1 MSEQN
6 EQNNA
11 ADGSEAETTIVNT
24 ASVAAAGHG
33 RHPGSGNASAQQA
46 DGTGDSIPAAHE
58 DTSDAP
64 ADSAD
69 SSPLIPEPAPA
80 PAGRQPA
87 DGADGREYDGARA
100 DDTGDDTGDRQ
111 PSAGSSVREKA
122 RSFAH
127 SLGDLV
133 GLTDAPADDAPRQ
146 DDRQDAQGPAH
157 EPHDRIDGGDR
168 RQTSGDG
175 GAASPSPVR
184 PPEEDVMDD
193 GIQED
198 DDGSDARLTGRHPE
212 FNNAFDIIDQMEGE
226 LEDARQVLFH
236 ASEVRVDQQSML
248 DHLSELRDVLPV
260 QLERAS
266 ALMREAEQRR
276 QEASERSEKIVR
288 AARDEKDRIIED
300 AHHRADVLAGQ
311 ENVVALARQKAQAI
325 LKDANARARSLTKGA
340 DTYVEDVL
348 TKLSEQLADFTKQTR
363 GGITVLQ
370 QREEEA
376 GRRFE
381 QTRHEALDAGAAA
394 RAEASVT
401 SQGVADAQNG
411 HDRHDGHDQD
421 GQHDE

>member
-6 EQNNA
+6 EQQNA
-11 ADGSEAETTIVNT
+11 AEGSEAETTIVNT

-33 RHPGSGNASAQQA
+33 HRADSGNAAADSENVSARPDIPAGQGAADAQA
-46 DGTGDSIPAAHE
+46 DRG
-58 DTSDAP
+58 
-64 ADSAD
+64 D

-80 PAGRQPA
+80 PAKRGSANDP
-87 DGADGREYDGARA
+87 DGPEYDDARA
-100 DDTGDDTGDRQ
+100 DDAGDDTGDRQ
-111 PSAGSSVREKA
+111 PAAGASVREKA

-133 GLTDAPADDAPRQ
+133 GLTDAPAADAPRQ
-146 DDRQDAQGPAH
+146 DDGEDAKGSAH
-157 EPHDRIDGGDR
+157 GSHDRMDGVDR
-168 RQTSGDG
+168 RRTVRDG
-175 GAASPSPVR
+175 GAASPSPAR
-184 PPEEDVMDD
+184 RPEEDVMDN

-198 DDGSDARLTGRHPE
+198 YDGSDTRLTGRHPE

-288 AARDEKDRIIED
+288 AARDEKDRILEE

-381 QTRHEALDAGAAA
+381 QTRREALQPGSVADADAGA
-394 RAEASVT
+394 
-401 SQGVADAQNG
+401 SQQA
-411 HDRHDGHDQD
+411 QD
-421 GQHDE
+421 GSDGQDGRQGNE